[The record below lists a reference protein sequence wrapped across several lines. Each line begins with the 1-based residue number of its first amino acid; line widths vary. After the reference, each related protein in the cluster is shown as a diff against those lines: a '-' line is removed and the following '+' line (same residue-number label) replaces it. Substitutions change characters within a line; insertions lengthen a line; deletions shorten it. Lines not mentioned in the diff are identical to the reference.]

1 MWTCKYQAY
10 CLKAVEDLQEGK
22 PLQTCNAQDLDNVVC
37 CEPEE
42 KLPYRE
48 LVSKNSE
55 SVVLTRLQYYVMR
68 LLTNP
73 PSLCGDLMKMM

>member
-1 MWTCKYQAY
+1 M
-10 CLKAVEDLQEGK
+10 KAVEDLQEGK

-42 KLPYRE
+42 KLPYME

-55 SVVLTRLQYYVMR
+55 SVVLTRLQYYDVMR
-68 LLTNP
+68 LLTNHP
-73 PSLCGDLMKMM
+73 VYVEI